1 MKKRR
6 ISVIFT
12 AAIMAGMILGG
23 CGSEGSGQ
31 SDAGS
36 GNTDSAGQINEDSAL
51 SQADT
56 PTESALS
63 LIHI

>member
-31 SDAGS
+31 SNTGS
-36 GNTDSAGQINEDSAL
+36 VRFEQCVYGGED
-51 SQADT
+51 
-56 PTESALS
+56 
-63 LIHI
+63 